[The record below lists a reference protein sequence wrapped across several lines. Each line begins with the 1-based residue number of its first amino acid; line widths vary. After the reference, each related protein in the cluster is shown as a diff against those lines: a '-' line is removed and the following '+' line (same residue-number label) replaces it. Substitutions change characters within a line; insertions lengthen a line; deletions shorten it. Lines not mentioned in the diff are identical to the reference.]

1 MASILSEEQFQ
12 CSICL
17 DSFKSPVSIPCGHNF
32 CLECIKHYWDV
43 AHKSEC
49 PLCKESFRSRPE
61 LRINHALK
69 DITEKFQRSLKEKPG
84 YRPVPAKRQSVPRQS
99 SKSEEEKEK
108 ESKRIKTQINKTQ
121 EQYQQMIQTRIRKT
135 EEIKQ
140 SMELSKRNKE
150 REIQAS
156 VQAATMMVSAIERNQ
171 ALLIEEIERKQEV
184 AEKRAEELLKEI
196 SQEIIELQKRR
207 SELHLLE
214 HIENPVQL
222 QQNFL
227 RLNAPMS
234 VKHWADVRVQSDSYV
249 GTVRRTFSRL
259 VDICQE
265 LEKKLCAEEV
275 SKINKYAVDV
285 TLDPATAAGW
295 VVLSPDGKKV
305 SLSSQQ
311 WRNPLPD
318 DPRRFNS
325 CVAVLGKQSFTSGK
339 RYWVVQVGDKRDWD
353 LGVARE
359 SINRKGAITVRP
371 DNGYWAICRRNGG
384 SLCAC
389 AGPSVTLHLKEI
401 PQKVGIFLDYDEGSV
416 SFYNTE
422 AKTHI
427 YTYSGLT
434 FTEPLYPYFNP
445 CLHDNGKNTAP
456 LVICPIEAGI
466 TVDTSAR

>member
-1 MASILSEEQFQ
+1 MASTLTEEQFQ

-17 DSFKSPVSIPCGHNF
+17 YSFKNPVSIPCGHNF
-32 CLECIKHYWDV
+32 CLECIKRYWDV

-61 LRINHALK
+61 LR
-69 DITEKFQRSLKEKPG
+69 
-84 YRPVPAKRQSVPRQS
+84 
-99 SKSEEEKEK
+99 
-108 ESKRIKTQINKTQ
+108 
-121 EQYQQMIQTRIRKT
+121 
-135 EEIKQ
+135 
-140 SMELSKRNKE
+140 RNKE

-171 ALLIEEIERKQEV
+171 TLLIKEIERKQEV

-227 RLNAPMS
+227 RLDAPMS

-249 GTVRRTFSRL
+249 GTVRRTFSKL

-265 LEKKLCAEEV
+265 LEKKLCAE
-275 SKINKYAVDV
+275 VDV

-295 VVLSPDGKKV
+295 VVLSPDNKKV

-339 RYWVVQVGDKRDWD
+339 RYWVVQVG
-353 LGVARE
+353 
-359 SINRKGAITVRP
+359 
-371 DNGYWAICRRNGG
+371 
-384 SLCAC
+384 
-389 AGPSVTLHLKEI
+389 
-401 PQKVGIFLDYDEGSV
+401 
-416 SFYNTE
+416 
-422 AKTHI
+422 
-427 YTYSGLT
+427 
-434 FTEPLYPYFNP
+434 
-445 CLHDNGKNTAP
+445 
-456 LVICPIEAGI
+456 
-466 TVDTSAR
+466 

>member
-1 MASILSEEQFQ
+1 MASTLTEEQFQ

-17 DSFKSPVSIPCGHNF
+17 YSFKNPVSIPCGHNF
-32 CLECIKHYWDV
+32 CLECIKRYWDV

-61 LRINHALK
+61 LRVNLALK
-69 DITEKFQRSLKEKPG
+69 EITLRF
-84 YRPVPAKRQSVPRQS
+84 QS
-99 SKSEEEKEK
+99 SSEEIPGFKPAPTNRRIIPLQPSRSEEEKESNK
-108 ESKRIKTQINKTQ
+108 IKTQIKKTQ

-140 SMELSKRNKE
+140 SMELSKRNKQ

-227 RLNAPMS
+227 HLNAPMS

-249 GTVRRTFSRL
+249 GTVRRNFSKL

-275 SKINKYAVDV
+275 NKMNKFAVDV

-295 VVLSPDGKKV
+295 VVLSPDNKKV
-305 SLSSQQ
+305 SMSYQQ
-311 WRNPLPD
+311 WRNPLPE

-339 RYWVVQVGDKRDWD
+339 RYWVVQVG
-353 LGVARE
+353 
-359 SINRKGAITVRP
+359 
-371 DNGYWAICRRNGG
+371 
-384 SLCAC
+384 
-389 AGPSVTLHLKEI
+389 
-401 PQKVGIFLDYDEGSV
+401 
-416 SFYNTE
+416 
-422 AKTHI
+422 
-427 YTYSGLT
+427 
-434 FTEPLYPYFNP
+434 
-445 CLHDNGKNTAP
+445 
-456 LVICPIEAGI
+456 
-466 TVDTSAR
+466 